1 MKLNSFL
8 IVTLIVFLYACNP
21 ESPTMSTKPY
31 SDKGTIKAASN
42 IYVIHSDGGR
52 IFAPIGLPNEFKV
65 DNLRVEFEGTVE
77 KDSSLPPN
85 VEAIR
90 LTSIKKIT

>member
-1 MKLNSFL
+1 MKAKIFIISIL
-8 IVTLIVFLYACNP
+8 TIVFTCCDP
-21 ESPTMSTKPY
+21 ESTVVSTKPY
-31 SDKGTIKAASN
+31 RDKGTIKVASN
-42 IYVIHSDGGR
+42 TYVIHSDGGR
-52 IFAPIGLPNEFKV
+52 IFAPIGLTTEFKV

-90 LTSIKKIT
+90 LISIKKIS

>member
-1 MKLNSFL
+1 MKLKALAICL
-8 IVTLIVFLYACNP
+8 ILFATIGCNP
-21 ESPTMSTKPY
+21 ESTTMSTKLY
-31 SDKGTIKAASN
+31 SDKGTIKIASN

-52 IFAPIGLPNEFKV
+52 IFAPIGLPTEFKV

-77 KDSSLPPN
+77 KDVSLPPN

-90 LTSIKKIT
+90 LTSIKKII

>member
-1 MKLNSFL
+1 
-8 IVTLIVFLYACNP
+8 
-21 ESPTMSTKPY
+21 MSTKPY
-31 SDKGTIKAASN
+31 SDKGTIKVASN
-42 IYVIHSDGGR
+42 TYVIHSDGGR
-52 IFAPIGLPNEFKV
+52 IFAPIGLPTEFKV
-65 DNLRVEFEGTVE
+65 NNLRVQFEGTVE

>member
-1 MKLNSFL
+1 MKLNSFE
-8 IVTLIVFLYACNP
+8 IVTLIVLLYACNP
-21 ESPTMSTKPY
+21 ESTTMSTKPY
-31 SDKGTIKAASN
+31 SDKGTIKVASN

-52 IFAPIGLPNEFKV
+52 IFAPIGLPTEFKV

-90 LTSIKKIT
+90 LTSIKKL